1 MEPTGL
7 VSSVTWKHSSISGP
21 SIVEWCPSISE
32 HGSVVNVGIKVQ
44 QHGLTHLE
52 NRGKGAAR
60 TCRQCYGQPV
70 APPILHYA
78 QSQEQS
84 LLYFLTLLLG
94 ENLTLNP

>member
-21 SIVEWCPSISE
+21 SIGQWCHSE

-44 QHGLTHLE
+44 HGLTRLE

-84 LLYFLTLLLG
+84 LLYFLILLLG
-94 ENLTLNP
+94 EKLTLNP